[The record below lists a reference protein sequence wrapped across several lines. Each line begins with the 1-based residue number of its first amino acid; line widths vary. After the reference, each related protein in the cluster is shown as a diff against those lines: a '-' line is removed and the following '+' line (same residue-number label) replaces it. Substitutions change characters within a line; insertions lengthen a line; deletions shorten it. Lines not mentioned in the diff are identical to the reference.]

1 MPFYLKQNDTAPSIR
16 ATLKDGSG
24 NVIDLTDATV
34 RFHMKDLAG
43 TVKIDASAQIIAPAT
58 SGIVQYNWI
67 GSDTDTAGTYYAEF
81 EVTYTTN
88 STVESFPN
96 DGNIGILITK
106 ELN

>member
-1 MPFYLKQNDTAPSIR
+1 MPFYLKQNDTAPSLR

-24 NVIDLTDATV
+24 NAIDLTNAAV

-43 TVKIDASAQIIAPAT
+43 TVKIDAAANIVSPAT
-58 SGIVQYNWI
+58 SGVVQYAWQS
-67 GSDTDTAGTYYAEF
+67 GDTDTAGSYYAEF
-81 EVTYTTN
+81 EVTYVDN
-88 STVESFPN
+88 TVESFPN

>member
-24 NVIDLTDATV
+24 SVIDLTGASV
-34 RFHMKDLAG
+34 RFHMKDLSG
-43 TVKIDASAQIIAPAT
+43 TVKIDTAATIISPAT
-58 SGIVQYNWI
+58 SGIVQYNWT

-81 EVTYTTN
+81 EVTY
-88 STVESFPN
+88 SDSSIESFPN
-96 DGNIGILITK
+96 DENIGILITK

>member
-24 NVIDLTDATV
+24 SAIDLTGASV

-43 TVKIDASAQIIAPAT
+43 TVKIDTDATVISPAT
-58 SGIVQYNWI
+58 SGIVQYNWT

-81 EVTYTTN
+81 EVTYSD

-106 ELN
+106 ALN

>member
-24 NVIDLTDATV
+24 NAIDLSNTTV
-34 RFHMKDLAG
+34 RFHMKDLSG
-43 TVKIDASAQIIAPAT
+43 TIKIDASAQVITPAT
-58 SGIVQYNWI
+58 SGIVQYAWQS
-67 GSDTDTAGTYYAEF
+67 GDTDTAGSYYAEF
-81 EVTYTTN
+81 EVTYSDN
-88 STVESFPN
+88 TVESFPN

>member
-43 TVKIDASAQIIAPAT
+43 TVKIDAAANVVSPAT
-58 SGIVQYNWI
+58 SGVVQYGWVA
-67 GSDTDTAGTYYAEF
+67 GDTDTTGSYINRNNPT
-81 EVTYTTN
+81 
-88 STVESFPN
+88 
-96 DGNIGILITK
+96 
-106 ELN
+106 

>member
-1 MPFYLKQNDTAPSIR
+1 MPFYIKQNDTAPSIR

-24 NVIDLTDATV
+24 NAIDLSNATV

-43 TVKIDASAQIIAPAT
+43 TIKIDAAANIIIPAT
-58 SGIVQYNWI
+58 NGVVQYAWQS
-67 GSDTDTAGTYYAEF
+67 GDTDTAGSYYAEF
-81 EVTYTTN
+81 EVTYTTD

>member
-24 NVIDLTDATV
+24 NVIDLTGASV
-34 RFHMKDLAG
+34 NFHMKDLNG
-43 TVKIDASAQIIAPAT
+43 TIKIDASAVVIDPAT
-58 SGIVQYNWI
+58 SGIVQYNWT
-67 GSDTDTAGTYYAEF
+67 SSNTDTAGPYSAEF
-81 EVTYTTN
+81 EVTY
-88 STVESFPN
+88 SDGSVESFPN

>member
-43 TVKIDASAQIIAPAT
+43 TVKIDASADVVSPAT
-58 SGIVQYNWI
+58 SGVVQYGWVA
-67 GSDTDTAGTYYAEF
+67 GDTDTTGSYYAEY
-81 EVTYTTN
+81 EVTYVD

>member
-24 NVIDLTDATV
+24 SVIDLTGASV

-43 TVKIDASAQIIAPAT
+43 TVKIDTDATVISPAT
-58 SGIVQYNWI
+58 SGIVQYNWTT
-67 GSDTDTAGTYYAEF
+67 SDTDTAGTYYAEF
-81 EVTYTTN
+81 EVTYAN
-88 STVESFPN
+88 NTVESFPN

-106 ELN
+106 ALN

>member
-24 NVIDLTDATV
+24 SVINLTGASV
-34 RFHMKDLAG
+34 RFHMKDLTG
-43 TVKIDASAQIIAPAT
+43 TIKIDASANIVDPAT

-67 GSDTDTAGTYYAEF
+67 GSYTDTAGPYSAEF
-81 EVTYTTN
+81 EVTY
-88 STVESFPN
+88 SDGSIESFPN